1 MKERLLNVGNLIG
14 AVCFSIVFIIF
25 FFVNTGSYLIVAQLV
40 TLPVALFL
48 LVLLVRLI
56 DKKAVQRFFDI
67 PPYKLYL
74 FCALF
79 MFAIQMI
86 LVIGINFMPRTDAS
100 HMHKICM
107 NYITGKNQLYQGL
120 DLYHQNYLDRYS
132 NQWGIFLIQSFI
144 YKISY
149 ALTGRIS
156 ISLLP
161 FLNVLVMQLS
171 YFLTYKI
178 SGLVFNERRQKPL
191 SVIIL
196 AACPVLYVYS
206 CVFYTDTL
214 GMPFLL
220 GAIYFGLK
228 AKRATNNKVIVY
240 TIVSALCIAL
250 GFVIKGNVAIVAV
263 AFLIYM
269 FLRMS
274 LKRFMAFLLAVVIS
288 FVSVN
293 TAVEATMKGLGIV
306 TDESIEKYSFP
317 YTHWV
322 MMGLNGRGGYNADD
336 FQLTFHTDGLEA
348 KKQMNKDEIKS
359 RISEMGFAGML
370 SHLALKIRYTWYG
383 GAYQSTNQFALSE
396 KSSLTDFFS
405 SSGVYLTW
413 CFLFQAMLIILMLIS
428 FWAGVIRKRLDSV
441 CLLRLMQ
448 LGMFLFLLM
457 WETRSR
463 YMLNLLP
470 IYILITADGAWE
482 LKVFLDYISQKKMK
496 KTKTVD

>member
-14 AVCFSIVFIIF
+14 AVCFSIVAVIF
-25 FFVNTGSYLIVAQLV
+25 FFVKTGKYPLVLQLL
-40 TLPVALFL
+40 TLPLAIALLCF
-48 LVLLVRLI
+48 LVRLI
-56 DKKAVQRFFDI
+56 DKKAVQRFFEI
-67 PPYKLYL
+67 PPYKLYA
-74 FCALF
+74 FCAVF
-79 MFAIQMI
+79 MLAIQLL

-100 HMHKICM
+100 HMDKICR
-107 NYITGKNQLYQGL
+107 NFVLGKNYLYDGL
-120 DLYHQNYLDRYS
+120 DYYHENYLDRYS

-149 ALTGRIS
+149 KLTGDVPR
-156 ISLLP
+156 SLLP
-161 FLNVLVMQLS
+161 FLNMLVMQLS
-171 YFLTYKI
+171 YFITYKI
-178 SGLVFNERRQKPL
+178 SGLVFNERKQKPL
-191 SVIIL
+191 SVVIL
-196 AACPVLYVYS
+196 TACPVLYVYS

-214 GMPFLL
+214 SMPLLL
-220 GAIYFGLK
+220 GAVYFGLK
-228 AKRATNNKVIVY
+228 AKRAKDKKIIIY
-240 TIVSALCIAL
+240 TLLSALCIAF
-250 GFVIKGNVAIVAV
+250 GFVIKGNIAIVAV

-274 LKRFMAFLLAVVIS
+274 AKRFIAFFLAVVIS

-293 TAVEATMKGLGIV
+293 AAVEGAVKGLGVV

-336 FQLTFHTDGLEA
+336 FQLTFHTEGLEA
-348 KKQMNKDEIKS
+348 KKEMHKQEIKS
-359 RISEMGFAGML
+359 RIEDMGFAGML
-370 SHLALKIRYTWYG
+370 MHLGLKIRYTWYG

-396 KSSLTDFFS
+396 QDSITDFFQ
-405 SSGVYLTW
+405 SSGVYLAW
-413 CFLFQAMLIILMLIS
+413 CFIFQSMLILLMLVS

-470 IYILITADGAWE
+470 IYILIAADGAWE
-482 LKVFLDYISQKKMK
+482 LKILLDYLKRKKEEK
-496 KTKTVD
+496 IKTAE